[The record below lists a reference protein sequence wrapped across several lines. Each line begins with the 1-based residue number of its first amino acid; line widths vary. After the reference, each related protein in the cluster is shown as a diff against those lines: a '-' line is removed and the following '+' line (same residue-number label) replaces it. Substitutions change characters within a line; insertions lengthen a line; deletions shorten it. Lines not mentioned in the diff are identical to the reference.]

1 MIPNIHTALKHFK
14 ATASPSYT
22 TVIQSPQRMIP
33 SLPNKLLVTIPYFVM
48 NDPIIQFSTSIS
60 RYQEKYDFL
69 SRIPL
74 TYWTKL
80 AFNFYQDELYRLK
93 QTLVQQHSNKQIPTE
108 QAQLLYDETFLL
120 FHKIDRILNPQR
132 KLSRSQLYFGYKIL
146 E

>member
-14 ATASPSYT
+14 ATASPSYI

-60 RYQEKYDFL
+60 RYQEKHDFL
-69 SRIPL
+69 SRISL

-80 AFNFYQDELYRLK
+80 AFNFYQDELYCLK
-93 QTLVQQHSNKQIPTE
+93 ETLVLQHHNKQIPTE
-108 QAQLLYDETFLL
+108 QAQLLYDDIFLL

-132 KLSRSQLYFGYKIL
+132 KLSRSQLHFGYKIL

>member
-1 MIPNIHTALKHFK
+1 
-14 ATASPSYT
+14 
-22 TVIQSPQRMIP
+22 
-33 SLPNKLLVTIPYFVM
+33 M
-48 NDPIIQFSTSIS
+48 NDPTIQFSTSIS

-69 SRIPL
+69 SRISL

-93 QTLVQQHSNKQIPTE
+93 ETLVQQHSNKQIPTE

>member
-1 MIPNIHTALKHFK
+1 MT
-14 ATASPSYT
+14 
-22 TVIQSPQRMIP
+22 P

-48 NDPIIQFSTSIS
+48 NDPTIQFSTSIS

-69 SRIPL
+69 SRISL

-93 QTLVQQHSNKQIPTE
+93 ETLVQQHSNKQIPTE
-108 QAQLLYDETFLL
+108 QAQLLYDKIFLL

-132 KLSRSQLYFGYKIL
+132 KLSRSQLHFGYKIL